1 MASSEDVVT
10 LVLSELPLAEDN
22 CMNAS
27 SEGGNDWIKLLVT
40 LATAPRRSIL
50 RIGMRRRSICGR

>member
-1 MASSEDVVT
+1 VT

-27 SEGGNDWIKLLVT
+27 SDGGNDRIRLLAA
-40 LATAPRRSIL
+40 LATALRRSSL
-50 RIGMRRRSICGR
+50 RISMRRRSICGR

>member
-27 SEGGNDWIKLLVT
+27 SEGGNDRIKLLVT
-40 LATAPRRSIL
+40 LAPRRSRL
-50 RIGMRRRSICGR
+50 RMGMRRRSSCGR